1 MVPTMPRSSLLVRT
15 VFSIAALVGA
25 AKADTL
31 TASLFS
37 PLAPSGGSPITI
49 DLTGVTTPSP
59 STVVTPDY
67 TITFSADFTPGQGIV
82 QGAGGAG
89 YAVPVAGETGG
100 TAEYLTG
107 GFDSTFTTSIPDSGN
122 YFSTGQGNTIT
133 VTFAQPQT
141 SLALLWGSI
150 DKGNTL
156 TLSDGFSVTGSD
168 VQAAAAGFVANG
180 FQGPGGSAYVVIDS
194 SSSFTS
200 FSATSSVISFEFAG
214 VAASA
219 SPFVDPE
226 PFVSSVPEPGT
237 VMLFGTGLG
246 IVATLL
252 RRRGKKASR
261 S

>member
-1 MVPTMPRSSLLVRT
+1 MFRSSLLVGAA
-15 VFSIAALVGA
+15 VSIAALAGA

-31 TASLFS
+31 AASLFS
-37 PLAPSGGSPITI
+37 PLAPSGGNQIMI
-49 DLTGVTTPSP
+49 DLTGVTAVSQ
-59 STVVTPDY
+59 STLSTPDY
-67 TITFSADFTPGQGIV
+67 TITFSTDFTPGQGIV

-89 YAVPVAGETGG
+89 YAVPVAGETSG

-107 GFDSTFTTSIPDSGN
+107 GFDSTFTTGIPDSGN
-122 YFSTGQGNTIT
+122 YFSTGAGNTIT
-133 VTFAQPQT
+133 VAFATPQT

-150 DKGNTL
+150 DIGNTL
-156 TLSDGFSVTGSD
+156 TLSDGFTVTGSD

-214 VAASA
+214 VAAA
-219 SPFVDPE
+219 TSPFVGIRPDVDP
-226 PFVSSVPEPGT
+226 VPEPGT
-237 VMLFGTGLG
+237 VVLFGTGLG
-246 IVATLL
+246 IVAIL
-252 RRRGKKASR
+252 RRRRPKKAERPS

>member
-1 MVPTMPRSSLLVRT
+1 MFRSSFLVRA
-15 VFSIAALVGA
+15 VVAIAAIAVA
-25 AKADTL
+25 AQADTI

-37 PLAPSGGSPITI
+37 PLAPGGGSPIII
-49 DLTGVTTPSP
+49 DLTGVTPVSQ
-59 STVVTPDY
+59 STLSTPDY
-67 TITFSADFTPGQGIV
+67 TVTFSADFTPGQGIV

-89 YAVPVAGETGG
+89 YAVPVAGETSGM
-100 TAEYLTG
+100 AEYLTG
-107 GFDSTFTTSIPDSGN
+107 GFGSTLTSSIPDSGN

-133 VTFAQPQT
+133 VTFAQPQN
-141 SLALLWGSI
+141 SLELLWGSI
-150 DKGNTL
+150 DEGNTL
-156 TLSDGFSVTGSD
+156 TLSDGFTVTGSD

-219 SPFVDPE
+219 SPFDGPG
-226 PFVSSVPEPGT
+226 PLVSAVPEPGT
-237 VMLFGTGLG
+237 VVLFGTGLG

-252 RRRGKKASR
+252 RRRQKKSAR
-261 S
+261 PLD